1 MQPFNLN
8 ILEEALTILGEAL
21 KERKQRVSLAV
32 IGGSVLLLQDYIT
45 RPTRD
50 IDVVALLDED
60 GKYKSATPLPDF
72 LIECKNEVADFLGL
86 DHHWLNGGP
95 TLLLKQGLPEN
106 FEKRVSIRKY
116 GNLTLCLA
124 SRIDLLFLKF
134 YAAVDCGPDSKHVQD
149 LKALKPTEPE
159 LLAAAKWAQSH
170 DPSDGF
176 HQMTME
182 TLEFFGVTDVNSII

>member
-1 MQPFNLN
+1 MVASKQLETIRSQTNSFTFPLRECIILIMQPFNLN

-60 GKYKSATPLPDF
+60 GNYKSATPLPDF

-86 DHHWLNGGP
+86 DHHWLNR
-95 TLLLKQGLPEN
+95 L
-106 FEKRVSIRKY
+106 RVTILQMVFVKW
-116 GNLTLCLA
+116 
-124 SRIDLLFLKF
+124 
-134 YAAVDCGPDSKHVQD
+134 Q
-149 LKALKPTEPE
+149 LKP
-159 LLAAAKWAQSH
+159 LN
-170 DPSDGF
+170 F
-176 HQMTME
+176 
-182 TLEFFGVTDVNSII
+182 LE